1 MTKKKS
7 TRTAAAEQA
16 RRNAWAAGADAFA
29 VDIDAPGSAAQPQ
42 QLPTKAQPLRICN
55 ASMPRDDDYR
65 TGYGEVHQP
74 VRAGAMAAYGVKSAG
89 LAT

>member
-1 MTKKKS
+1 MTTKKKS
-7 TRTAAAEQA
+7 TRPKAAEDA

-29 VDIDAPGSAAQPQ
+29 ADTDAPDSLPQ

-55 ASMPRDDDYR
+55 ASMPRDDRYY

-74 VRAGAMAAYGVKSAG
+74 LRAGAGQALLVPSRGYS
-89 LAT
+89 T